1 MFGSSDPDNPMG
13 GLLGDLMK
21 VIGSGP
27 GSADSWFEAARTLA
41 FGVATDGGED
51 ENPDPLVRIAFEE
64 LARVAEMHV
73 VEATG
78 IGPASGAGGVS
89 FEAVGPG
96 QWSFRVL
103 EAYRPVLKSMVEAQQ
118 QGAAAVPSSL
128 DLSELDPDSTGGLGG
143 LLGQFALTLGPVFL
157 GMQFGSAAGHLAR
170 RAFGQYALPLPWPES
185 STLLLVPGNV
195 GRFAEDWSLPL
206 QEVQLWVCLRELT
219 MHAVL
224 TRPGVRASLMTLLGD
239 ASAHAAAAQRSIVE
253 RLGDGLGDQAALE
266 DALGDPEALLSDL
279 ISPEQ
284 RSISAAL
291 TAQTTAI
298 GAYVDHITAGIA
310 ETLTS
315 SPVGAARGLVPLPD
329 RGGQGRAGLRRPV
342 RAQRRPGRGRPR
354 ARLRDGRAGTG
365 GRERAGPP
373 VGRRARPAD
382 AGRGGR
388 ARAVARPHRAAGLNA
403 SRRSG
408 RHDRRPERRSPSDA
422 SAHRPGVSCTGWVSP
437 PVAGTR
443 ARAVRRPGAR
453 RSWRPAGPHSSRAR
467 SG

>member
-1 MFGSSDPDNPMG
+1 MFGSIDPDNPMG

-27 GSADSWFEAARTLA
+27 GSGDNWFEAARTLA

-51 ENPDPLVRIAFEE
+51 DNPDPLVRIAFEE
-64 LARVAEMHV
+64 LARVAELHV
-73 VEATG
+73 AAATG
-78 IGPASGAGGVS
+78 ITPSSGAGGVS

-118 QGAAAVPSSL
+118 QGAAAVPST
-128 DLSELDPDSTGGLGG
+128 DLSEMNLEEGGGLGG

-185 STLLLVPGNV
+185 TTLLLVPANV
-195 GRFAEDWSLPL
+195 ARFAEDWSLPL

-224 TRPGVRASLMTLLGD
+224 TRPGVRSSLTTLLSD
-239 ASAHAAAAQRSIVE
+239 ASAHAAAAQRNIVE
-253 RLGDGLGDQAALE
+253 RLGDTMGGDQVSLE
-266 DALGDPEALLSDL
+266 EALGDPEALLADL

-284 RSISAAL
+284 RNISSTL

-298 GAYVDHITAGIA
+298 GAYVDHVTGGIA

-315 SPVGAARGLVPLPD
+315 SPGALREAWYRYRIEEGKGEQAFAGLFGLDVGQEEVD
-329 RGGQGRAGLRRPV
+329 RGRAFVQGVIERVGEDALTRLVGDERDLPTPAEVDAPGLWL
-342 RAQRRPGRGRPR
+342 
-354 ARLRDGRAGTG
+354 ARI
-365 GRERAGPP
+365 
-373 VGRRARPAD
+373 
-382 AGRGGR
+382 
-388 ARAVARPHRAAGLNA
+388 GLM
-403 SRRSG
+403 
-408 RHDRRPERRSPSDA
+408 D
-422 SAHRPGVSCTGWVSP
+422 
-437 PVAGTR
+437 
-443 ARAVRRPGAR
+443 
-453 RSWRPAGPHSSRAR
+453 
-467 SG
+467 